1 MYWRWIEP
9 FNSFIMFFIICLFNG
24 IRLCLGIIC
33 FSWGSGSGI
42 RMMTAVLMRIVRII

>member
-1 MYWRWIEP
+1 MYWRWIES

-33 FSWGSGSGI
+33 FSWGSGI
-42 RMMTAVLMRIVRII
+42 RMMMRAVLMRIVRII